1 MLQLYINSSIKITK
15 NEYRYLLSYFPWWW
29 IGKFN
34 KVFLWCYF
42 KKIIQTNLPFGTFIA
57 NMISCL
63 IVGFI
68 LFLFRDKIQQ
78 NTWITPLFIIGFCG
92 GLSTFSTFSNE
103 TAELIN
109 QGNLSWAIINV
120 ITSLLF
126 GIGMIY
132 WLRFKI

>member
-1 MLQLYINSSIKITK
+1 MNLGTYLAIFLGGGLGSLI
-15 NEYRYLLSYFPWWW
+15 RYFFGVIS
-29 IGKFN
+29 
-34 KVFLWCYF
+34 

-68 LFLFRDKIQQ
+68 LFLFRDKIQH